1 MTPEQETRAKALT
14 IYTELIKAGV
24 YRNNLDSQAIVDGA
38 EVYAGWIATGE
49 LDTPWTGQP
58 SS

>member
-1 MTPEQETRAKALT
+1 MTPEQEIRAKALA
-14 IYTELIKAGV
+14 IYTELIKADV
-24 YRNNLDSQAIVDGA
+24 YRNDLDSQAIVDGA

-49 LDTPWTGQP
+49 LDKPWTGQR